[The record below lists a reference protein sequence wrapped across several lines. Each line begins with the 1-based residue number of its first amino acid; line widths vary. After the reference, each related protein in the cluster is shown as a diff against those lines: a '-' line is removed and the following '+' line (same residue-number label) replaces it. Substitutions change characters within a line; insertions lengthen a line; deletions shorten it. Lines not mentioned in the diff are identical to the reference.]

1 MSMLLGVTRHAECVT
16 ALPVD
21 TMKDCNRL
29 GPGRGKLKSY
39 SRVNTPP
46 LSESADSGAESMTVV
61 NPSAKGTTTPVCG

>member
-29 GPGRGKLKSY
+29 GPVAGNS
-39 SRVNTPP
+39 SHTPESTP
-46 LSESADSGAESMTVV
+46 LR
-61 NPSAKGTTTPVCG
+61 